1 VASARSQDATET
13 QPGPWP
19 AESTGTRAVT
29 DVLAGRYRIAGVL
42 GRGGLGTVYDAYD
55 EELGRAVAIKEL
67 RGEWTITPS
76 TLVREARA
84 LAAVRHP
91 NVVTLHA
98 LHHDGTRA
106 PFFVMEKV
114 DGDSLDRLIGS
125 RRLKLSTSLRLLSQI
140 ADGIDAIH
148 DAGLVHGDIKPA
160 NVLVDRRWHA
170 KVADLG
176 LLPLL
181 EQMKPGDVLGTA
193 EYLPPERALGAVPD
207 RALAPRAD
215 VYSFGVL
222 AMELLT
228 GRLPFE
234 ADTAERYVH
243 FHAFESPLRPSR
255 VSNLA
260 RAFDAPI
267 LAALEKDPARRPPRA
282 SHVAAA
288 LARAAHGASHDG
300 SPLRVLVVDD
310 DAEHRAIAAAMI
322 AVHLRGTIVESASD
336 GISALEALSRGPT
349 VAVLDLNMPGLSGMA
364 LVREMRERAPHVDVI
379 VATASGSSA
388 ECTRARAL
396 GVRRF
401 FVKPVDATELCRAIR
416 DLVEAQ
422 A

>member
-1 VASARSQDATET
+1 VIET
-13 QPGPWP
+13 QPGAWP
-19 AESTGTRAVT
+19 EESTGTRAVS
-29 DVLAGRYRIAGVL
+29 DVLAGRYRIDGVL

-55 EELGRAVAIKEL
+55 TELGRAVAIKEL
-67 RGEWTITPS
+67 RGEWAIGPS

-98 LHHDGTRA
+98 LHHDGAHA

-114 DGDSLDRLIGS
+114 DGDSLDGLIGA
-125 RRLKLSTSLRLLSQI
+125 RRIKLSTCLRLLSEI
-140 ADGIDAIH
+140 AAGIDAIH

-193 EYLPPERALGAVPD
+193 EYLPPERALGAMPD
-207 RALAPRAD
+207 RALAPRGD
-215 VYSFGVL
+215 VYSFGLL

-234 ADTAERYVH
+234 ADTAEQYVH
-243 FHAFESPLRPSR
+243 LHAFEAPLRPSR
-255 VSNLA
+255 VSHLA

-267 LAALEKDPARRPPRA
+267 LAALDKDPARRPARA

-288 LARAAHGASHDG
+288 LVRAAQGASHDG
-300 SPLRVLVVDD
+300 SPLRILVVDD
-310 DAEHRAIAAAMI
+310 DPEHRAVAAAMI
-322 AVHLRGTIVESASD
+322 AVHLRGAIVESASD
-336 GISALEALSRGPT
+336 GVAALEALSRGPT
-349 VAVLDLNMPGLSGMA
+349 VAVIDLNMPGLSGMA
-364 LVREMRERAPHVDVI
+364 LARELRDRAPQVDVI
-379 VATASGSSA
+379 IATAAGSSV
-388 ECTRARAL
+388 EWSRARAL

-401 FVKPVDATELCRAIR
+401 FVKPLEALELCRAIR
-416 DLVEAQ
+416 DLVEAR